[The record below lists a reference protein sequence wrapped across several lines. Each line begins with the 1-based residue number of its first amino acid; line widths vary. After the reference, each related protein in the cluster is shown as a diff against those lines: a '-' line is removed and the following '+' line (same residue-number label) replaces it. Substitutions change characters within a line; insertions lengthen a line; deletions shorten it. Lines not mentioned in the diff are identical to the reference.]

1 MGIHIVDSSVAG
13 LGGCPYAK
21 GATGNVATEDVLYM
35 LNGLGVETKVD
46 ISKVIATGDYI
57 CERLGRANASKAA
70 IALKCKVL
78 DLQKSQ

>member
-1 MGIHIVDSSVAG
+1 
-13 LGGCPYAK
+13 
-21 GATGNVATEDVLYM
+21 M